1 MTLKEHL
8 ATTKFGVKIWLD
20 DIEQSVRENPT
31 DELTFIKLI
40 EFRSALWAATYQD
53 EENLARAQKLIDICV
68 KGELPDTDKAA
79 EISIKEADDA

>member
-8 ATTKFGVKIWLD
+8 ARTKFGVKIWLD

-31 DELTFIKLI
+31 SQYNFFKLLG
-40 EFRSALWAATYQD
+40 FSSALMATAHQD
-53 EENLARAQKLIDICV
+53 EENLARTQKLIDICV
-68 KGELPDTDKAA
+68 KGELPDKDKAA